1 MLQKSLLSPLK
12 YGVFYDIS
20 VDFIFIVKVMIMY
33 PINLDGFVV
42 SSVKLH
48 SLGSCRKKDVYDQ
61 IWKEYY

>member
-1 MLQKSLLSPLK
+1 MLQNSLLSPLK
-12 YGVFYDIS
+12 YGAFYDVS
-20 VDFIFIVKVMIMY
+20 LDFIFIVKVMIMY

-42 SSVKLH
+42 SSVKSH

>member
-1 MLQKSLLSPLK
+1 MLQKSLLSPLE

-20 VDFIFIVKVMIMY
+20 GGFIFIVKVMSMY

-48 SLGSCRKKDVYDQ
+48 SLGSCRKEDVYDQ